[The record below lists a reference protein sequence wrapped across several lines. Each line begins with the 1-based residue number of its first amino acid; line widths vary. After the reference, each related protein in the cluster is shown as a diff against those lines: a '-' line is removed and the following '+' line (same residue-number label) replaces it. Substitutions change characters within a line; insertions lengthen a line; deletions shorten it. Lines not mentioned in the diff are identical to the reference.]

1 MLKYIV
7 HTEELFDILN
17 TLYNVLGIGI
27 SFYDYNFHELDFFD
41 WQKQSPFCRQQRK
54 DVNFLK
60 KCKLSDYCLFE
71 KAKKTGQI
79 QIHKCHCNLFDGSVP
94 LYDDNKDFL
103 GIIIFGQV
111 RPKDRN
117 PSIDINKKLKRFYLH
132 LPQLDY
138 NQMEN
143 IGKLLKF
150 VSETIVRQQI
160 VGFKKLGWSEKIQR
174 YIDIHIDEPITIP
187 QLAKIAEKSE
197 SFISHYFKME
207 FGRSP
212 TQYILDK
219 KMKIAKYMLQ
229 AGDKVFQVAD
239 KLGFYDAYHFSK
251 TFKKYSNQSPKKYK
265 ETLSIPKK

>member
-27 SFYDYNFHELDFFD
+27 SFYDYNFHELDFFN
-41 WQKQSPFCRQQRK
+41 WQKQSPFCRQQREN
-54 DVNFLK
+54 VNFLK
-60 KCKLSDYCLFE
+60 KCKLSDYHLFE

-94 LYDDNKDFL
+94 LYDDNKEFL

-111 RPKDRN
+111 KPKN
-117 PSIDINKKLKRFYLH
+117 QIPIGINKNLKKHYLN

-138 NQMEN
+138 DQMKN
-143 IGKLLKF
+143 VGKLLKF
-150 VSETIVRQQI
+150 TSENIVRQQL

-174 YIDIHIDEPITIP
+174 YIEMHLNGPIKIS
-187 QLAKIAEKSE
+187 QLAEIAEKSE
-197 SFISHYFKME
+197 SFISHYFKKE
-207 FGRSP
+207 FGKSP
-212 TQYILDK
+212 AQYLLDR
-219 KMKIAKYMLQ
+219 KMTIAKYLLQ
-229 AGDKVFQVAD
+229 GGDKVFQVAE

-251 TFKKYSNQSPKKYK
+251 TFKKYFHKPPKEYK
-265 ETLSIPKK
+265 SK